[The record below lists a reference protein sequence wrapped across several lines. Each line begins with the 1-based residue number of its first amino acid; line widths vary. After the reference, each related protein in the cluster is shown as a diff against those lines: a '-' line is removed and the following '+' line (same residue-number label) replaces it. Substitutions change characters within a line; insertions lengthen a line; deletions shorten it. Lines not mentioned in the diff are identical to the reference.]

1 MYRQLYVLLFVFICF
16 SCKEHLNFGGQDF
29 ESVNDS
35 VSFYYQRAQNK
46 EYALMER
53 LGYTTKALQ
62 AISDPKSDSLYPR
75 ILYLKSWLHFSMGK
89 YDSLKKSDKLLY
101 TLIDHTDAAKI
112 LGMQNYLMGYYFERV
127 VQKPDSAFIRYNTS
141 RYYYQ
146 QINDSSGIG
155 KNLLNMGN
163 IQQSQSDFF
172 GSKETLTEAIKYL
185 EGSQDFNTIASAY
198 NTLGTDHRKLY
209 NYEDALNYYFKAIQ
223 TSESLEDILIYRN
236 NLATVY
242 MDIKDYEKALFLL
255 NFVAQDSI
263 TDSDEYARVKDN
275 LAYAK
280 WLSGLSVEANVFLMP
295 LKLRIRANDKR
306 GLLSSYTHLGEFYSK
321 TEPQRAAR
329 YFDSVIQLSKTIRVP
344 RAEKDAMKHLMQLFP
359 DRVGIR
365 NRYIFLQDS
374 LYKQELKVKT
384 QFAKYK
390 YDDRIK
396 QEAILRL
403 EKENAEAELEATRE
417 RNYRYW
423 LLVGFTGLII
433 LIGVG
438 IYTYRQRIKRL
449 KAQNRADRVE
459 ASYATEAALS
469 QRLHDDF
476 GAGLHHLMLLVQ
488 SKADPEKILDELDEL
503 YHQSRDFSREI
514 NAVDTGVNFKEAL
527 YSMLDLHKP
536 EETRLLIVGGK
547 DISWQSLSN
556 VTKTTLYKVLREL
569 FINMSKHSKAS
580 LVTLNL
586 KQRAKELEIRYS
598 DDGIGIDTSTG
609 FEKNGLFITEKR
621 MEGIGG
627 SISFESEQGNGF
639 KVLIIIPN

>member
-75 ILYLKSWLHFSMGK
+75 ILYLKSCLHFSMGK

-469 QRLHDDF
+469 QRVHDDF